1 MSEFV
6 RVRKDELDAL
16 RKDVEVFIQHHE
28 TSSKKIKDLIKENT
42 DLKEQLQATT
52 DKLTAADQKV
62 AVEVQQTTALLQR
75 LRANMSH
82 VIQETEKEMRS

>member
-28 TSSKKIKDLIKENT
+28 ASSKKIKDLIKENT
-42 DLKEQLQATT
+42 DLKEQLRATT

-62 AVEVQQTTALLQR
+62 AAEVQQTTALLQR